1 MPAGVPISNHFHYV
15 RPLTPDGYETHNVNV
30 DVTFKT
36 STNGVMEQRERVQSV
51 SQLYHRRKSVG
62 GDKKCGGGLVISRGA
77 LGGLLLRA
85 QREGD
90 PLAIFA
96 S

>member
-1 MPAGVPISNHFHYV
+1 MV
-15 RPLTPDGYETHNVNV
+15 
-30 DVTFKT
+30 
-36 STNGVMEQRERVQSV
+36 QRERVQPV

-62 GDKKCGGGLVISRGA
+62 GDKKCGGGLVISRG
-77 LGGLLLRA
+77 GLSGLPLRA

-90 PLAIFA
+90 PLAVFA